1 MESEK
6 FGCQSM
12 MTLLALSFATSA
24 VPFAMVENEFFKE
37 FLKKSG
43 IVISADSLRKIIVD
57 MSVDSRKILE
67 SQLKDKFNLTIAFDG
82 WSSPNCTFHCY
93 SVFCIFV
100 DAFYERKT
108 MLIGCKSL
116 EGSATS
122 ERVSDLISSVLESVG
137 ISYNNIKY
145 AVTDNGSNLVK
156 MAETLKIT
164 RLPCACHILS
174 NIFKSI
180 FQHRHLELVMKK
192 AKSVAKILCKSAVL
206 KEKFLKFAKILKPG
220 TKSPRSFSPT
230 RWGGGYLLLRDYI
243 NAIEIL
249 RSIPELV
256 EHLPSTE
263 EKEKAEITI
272 ELLEDVFIVMTTLE
286 GDSSTAS
293 STVPNLI
300 ALDNHIGNNRN
311 STTGIGKFIKNEF
324 RRRTKDIVTDMNFLV
339 LSFLDPRFC
348 YHKNA
353 LGKTDWKVVEKQF
366 IESFESN
373 KDDAKSLCSS
383 SSTKLI
389 NNNLKT
395 NLSPLANLLQ
405 NKDDLDEESSNLK
418 TEITRYKAHITQH
431 SRPTHDTDPLDYWKV
446 NSFSFPLLSKIARE
460 LLSIPSSSASTER
473 IFSKTSYIYSN
484 PRRNRLNPITL
495 ESVLLVSA
503 GAHLLSENSKI
514 FQSRNAGEDLEE
526 EIIVTPPVNAEKDG
540 ESSVAIV
547 KKRQRDENDK
557 KDDGIQKKLC
567 SESIE
572 SLSFLNS
579 KSEHISDSSMI
590 EQQSDAHSSAS
601 SHSSDS
607 ELTGDET

>member
-300 ALDNHIGNNRN
+300 TLDNHIGNNRN

-418 TEITRYKAHITQH
+418 Q
-431 SRPTHDTDPLDYWKV
+431 
-446 NSFSFPLLSKIARE
+446 NE
-460 LLSIPSSSASTER
+460 LYIQQ
-473 IFSKTSYIYSN
+473 SKTQPTQSDYSGICFVGE
-484 PRRNRLNPITL
+484 RWSTSTL
-495 ESVLLVSA
+495 
-503 GAHLLSENSKI
+503 
-514 FQSRNAGEDLEE
+514 SRNAGEDLEE
-526 EIIVTPPVNAEKDG
+526 DEEDLEEDIIVTPPVNAEKDG

-557 KDDGIQKKLC
+557 KDDGTQKKLC